1 MNLFLVTILLLSS
14 VAAAAHLEGRQACYE
29 DNCLRAVNGTHRGP
43 SHPVTGFKNCT
54 DYMTT
59 TTLEDPM
66 YVLSLACEI

>member
-1 MNLFLVTILLLSS
+1 MNLFSVTILLLSS

-29 DNCLRAVNGTHRGP
+29 DNCLRAVNGTHMGP

-54 DYMTT
+54 GYMTT
-59 TTLEDPM
+59 TILEDPM